1 MPKLLALAVL
11 LLQPGGPAPAI
22 GDAPEADP
30 GAYATEIVAEGLA
43 QPYDVTFLTEG
54 EGAGDVLIT
63 ERPGR
68 LRVLRD
74 GRLLDVGGV
83 PSVHTGGQAGLFE
96 AFPHPGFAQN
106 GLLYLT
112 YAVGPKGASTLAL
125 GRGRYVV
132 TDEGATLEGFEELF
146 RAAAPR
152 TSDAHYGGRA
162 AWLPDGTLLLTS
174 GEAYGQRLR
183 AQDLGSHLGKVLR
196 LTEDGEAA
204 PGNPFA
210 GREGALPETY
220 SLGHRNPQGIVR
232 VGSRVF
238 AHEHGPRGG
247 DELNLIEAG
256 ANYGW
261 PAASYGLDYSGA
273 MMTPFATWEGTEQP
287 LVQWTPSIAP
297 SGLAYYDGAMF
308 PRWRG
313 QLLASALAHKHV
325 RLIDPSDPTR
335 QQELFGE
342 LGMRVRD
349 VSVAPDGAVWLALET
364 KTGDGGQVVR
374 VTSARGAASD

>member
-1 MPKLLALAVL
+1 MLLALAAAL
-11 LLQPGGPAPAI
+11 LAQPAGPAPAVA
-22 GDAPEADP
+22 DAPEADP
-30 GAYATEIVAEGLA
+30 AAYAVEVVAEGLA
-43 QPYDVTFLTEG
+43 QPYDVTFLTGG
-54 EGAGDVLIT
+54 EADGDILVT

-68 LRVLRD
+68 VRVLR
-74 GRLLDVGGV
+74 GGAVLDLAGV
-83 PSVHTGGQAGLFE
+83 PEVHTGGQAGLFE

-112 YAVGPKGASTLAL
+112 YAVGPRSASTLAL

-132 TDEGATLEGFEELF
+132 TEDGATLEDFRELF
-146 RAAAPR
+146 RADAARP
-152 TSDAHYGGRA
+152 SDAHYGGRA

-196 LTEDGEAA
+196 LTDEGQPA

-210 GREGALPETY
+210 GREGALPEIY

-232 VGSRVF
+232 VGTRVF
-238 AHEHGPRGG
+238 ANEHGPRGG
-247 DELNLIEAG
+247 DELNLVEAG

-261 PAASYGLDYSGA
+261 PGVSYGLDYSGA
-273 MMTPFATWEGTEQP
+273 LITPFATWEGTEQP

-297 SGLAYYDGAMF
+297 SALAYYDGLMF

-313 QLLASALAHKHV
+313 QLLTSALAHKHV
-325 RLIDPSDPTR
+325 RLVDPADPTR
-335 QQELFGE
+335 QQTLFAE

-364 KTGDGGQVVR
+364 KTGDGGRVVR
-374 VTSARGAASD
+374 VTPGRGD

>member
-1 MPKLLALAVL
+1 MLLALAAAL
-11 LLQPGGPAPAI
+11 LAQPAGPAPAI
-22 GDAPEADP
+22 ADAPEADP
-30 GAYATEIVAEGLA
+30 SAYRVEVIAEDLA

-54 EGAGDVLIT
+54 EAAGDVLIT

-68 LRVLRD
+68 LRVLR
-74 GRLLDVGGV
+74 GGALLDVTGV
-83 PSVHTGGQAGLFE
+83 PEVHTGGQAGLFE
-96 AFPHPGFAQN
+96 AFAHPGFAEN

-112 YAVGPKGASTLAL
+112 YAVGPKAASTLAL

-132 TDEGATLEGFEELF
+132 TEEGATLEGFEELF
-146 RAAAPR
+146 RADAPR
-152 TSDAHYGGRA
+152 RSDAHYGGRA

-174 GEAYGQRLR
+174 GEAYGLRLE
-183 AQDLGSHLGKVLR
+183 AQNLGSHLGKVLR
-196 LTEDGEAA
+196 LTPEGEPA

-210 GREGALPETY
+210 GREGALPEIY

-232 VGSRVF
+232 VGTRVF

-247 DELNLIEAG
+247 DELNLIEPG

-261 PAASYGLDYSGA
+261 PGASYGLDYSGA
-273 MMTPFATWEGTEQP
+273 LVTPFATWEGTEQP

-297 SGLAYYDGAMF
+297 SGLAYYDGPMF
-308 PRWRG
+308 PQWRG
-313 QLLASALAHKHV
+313 QLLTSALAHQHV
-325 RLIDPSDPTR
+325 RLIDPADPTR

-349 VSVAPDGAVWLALET
+349 VSVAPDGAVWLALES
-364 KTGDGGQVVR
+364 KAGADGRVVR
-374 VTSARGAASD
+374 VTPN